1 MPRTGDGIAKWNG
14 DGVFTGREPHTSDH
28 KMTRHPS
35 TAALYKRVKL
45 LTNSGYHDESMAL
58 WEDLQKIRQ
67 HQLDD
72 YLESKDN

>member
-1 MPRTGDGIAKWNG
+1 MA
-14 DGVFTGREPHTSDH
+14 
-28 KMTRHPS
+28 RHPS
-35 TAALYKRVKL
+35 TAALYKMVKL
-45 LTNSGYHDESMAL
+45 LTNSGYHDEAMAL